1 MPPPS
6 KVVGIRLQDIMTCL
20 TSGIKLLKDLHDA
33 FGSPFILAIANTT
46 SSLIVV
52 VQNVKRNKN
61 ECIELMENIHGLIY
75 AVVDLHLKSETP
87 GSLPPTILYRLGKST
102 ETLHKIH
109 AFIEAQ
115 QDRSIIK
122 HLFRQN
128 ETHTLLKE
136 CREGIQE
143 VLSNFKIDATN
154 LGGVIAIQQKLQNM
168 HRELL
173 ELISSLSD
181 GTMSERSSLIDPK
194 VNVSYSSSTSFSML
208 PAQPKIFHGRNLEL
222 YEILKALHQDAA
234 RVAIL
239 GAGGMGKTS
248 LARAALHHPTIVT
261 KYDCRFFV
269 PCDSVTSDIELATLI
284 GAHLGLKPQK
294 DLKKPIIQYFSR
306 STPCLLI
313 LDNLETPWEPRES
326 RGEIEEFLSLLTDVP
341 HLALLITM
349 RGAERPGKV
358 QWTHPF
364 LPPLR
369 PLSNEAARN
378 IFIDI
383 ADEFHDSNDIDK
395 ILALTNNM
403 PLAVDLIAHLVDH
416 EGCESVLT
424 RWETEKTSVLSEGYD
439 RRSNLDASI
448 AISLSSPRITSLS
461 GARDL
466 LSLLSILPDGISDV
480 ELLQASLPIQDPL
493 ACKAALLSTSLAY
506 NDDRKRLKALVPIR
520 EHIQKFSPPSIFLI
534 QPLQKHFSLLLDL
547 YHSRSQQ
554 MAGTV
559 NQITLNL
566 GNLHH
571 ILLQGFYP
579 DNPGIQD
586 TIRCTVSLNH
596 FSRETGRGRTILM
609 N

>member
-1 MPPPS
+1 
-6 KVVGIRLQDIMTCL
+6 
-20 TSGIKLLKDLHDA
+20 
-33 FGSPFILAIANTT
+33 
-46 SSLIVV
+46 
-52 VQNVKRNKN
+52 
-61 ECIELMENIHGLIY
+61 
-75 AVVDLHLKSETP
+75 
-87 GSLPPTILYRLGKST
+87 
-102 ETLHKIH
+102 
-109 AFIEAQ
+109 
-115 QDRSIIK
+115 
-122 HLFRQN
+122 
-128 ETHTLLKE
+128 
-136 CREGIQE
+136 
-143 VLSNFKIDATN
+143 
-154 LGGVIAIQQKLQNM
+154 
-168 HRELL
+168 
-173 ELISSLSD
+173 
-181 GTMSERSSLIDPK
+181 
-194 VNVSYSSSTSFSML
+194 L
-208 PAQPKIFHGRNLEL
+208 PAQPKIFHGRDLEL
-222 YEILKALHQDAA
+222 HEILKALHQDAA

-248 LARAALHHPTIVT
+248 LARAALHHPTIVA
-261 KYDCRFFV
+261 KYDCRFFI

-284 GAHLGLKPQK
+284 GTHLGLKPQK

-306 STPCLLI
+306 SNPCLLI

-358 QWTHPF
+358 HWTHPF

-383 ADEFHDSNDIDK
+383 ADGFHDSNDIDK

-403 PLAVDLIAHLVDH
+403 PLVVDLIAHLVDH
-416 EGCESVLT
+416 EGCESVLA

-493 ACKAALLSTSLAY
+493 ACKAALLGTSLAY
-506 NDDRKRLKALVPIR
+506 SDDRKRFKALIPIR

-534 QPLQKHFSLLLDL
+534 QALQKHFSLL
-547 YHSRSQQ
+547 
-554 MAGTV
+554 
-559 NQITLNL
+559 
-566 GNLHH
+566 
-571 ILLQGFYP
+571 
-579 DNPGIQD
+579 
-586 TIRCTVSLNH
+586 
-596 FSRETGRGRTILM
+596 
-609 N
+609 